1 MRVRV
6 ENEAVGLDKSV
17 IDRIVPK
24 LRKLVEERYSE
35 YIVYVYLFGSVV
47 KGRATRESDIDVA
60 IRFYDHTSREIQW
73 NIIKEILSI
82 VDEDLDIVNL
92 NRASPVLRMIVYS
105 RGKLVYCNNRYI
117 LFLDQN
123 KALKLYNDF
132 LHIAKPY
139 YKKMMEY
146 VEKRVAEKV

>member
-47 KGRATRESDIDVA
+47 EGRATRESDIDVA
-60 IRFYDHTSREIQW
+60 IRFYDHTSREMQW

-82 VDEDLDIVNL
+82 VDEDLDIVN
-92 NRASPVLRMIVYS
+92 P
-105 RGKLVYCNNRYI
+105 
-117 LFLDQN
+117 
-123 KALKLYNDF
+123 
-132 LHIAKPY
+132 
-139 YKKMMEY
+139 
-146 VEKRVAEKV
+146 